1 MKEKKLFGIGAVVL
15 MITVA
20 FIPTINSMQLAAEK
34 LKEKN
39 ISTIRAD
46 LKLTIDNCE
55 YREYRPIPKSCTGF
69 DKVEYNLTYT
79 VENVEYSVFESR
91 DVSFELSVTYIDNTT
106 KIIETWDENIPI
118 LYPHCYPNHFVTLQK
133 SIELLSDKDPA
144 VDQERYFGGNIFKLK
159 FLESYDTNPSND
171 FDYKFAI
178 PWKDEEDFIPTEPEV
193 IVSVP
198 HNGIKKTR
206 DDVPGLFYWD
216 ITSFY
221 DGRILP
227 NILLSERMGW
237 LGQLTKFL
245 FAISIDLG
253 ILFGITAS
261 CIKVMIPEFTV
272 MGTWTKDV
280 LEWLW
285 YLIKGIWI
293 PGKFTELIKN
303 FVEYVIPAVKN
314 LYYKVAA
321 CAVAMVP
328 FALELWDNINITYVW
343 TLDEPW
349 KKPIKIEGR
358 VSNVKPNEIVTVS
371 CRNATETYTDKEW
384 LGYILYDL
392 AVTSEPISPEKSF
405 MSIHNCQVRVTGS
418 EHYGT
423 VISIPLL
430 SYAFSN
436 GSLYWEFN
444 KPGGDSKFIAK
455 SIYVK
460 LKNWFKDRP
469 IFVLLQKIFGEK
481 TGQQI
486 SSSINCDF
494 DFDVPNIHRI
504 NALYKNSNGGKIL

>member
-1 MKEKKLFGIGAVVL
+1 MKKEVIEMKEKKLFGIGAVVL
-15 MITVA
+15 MIIVA
-20 FIPTINSMQLAAEK
+20 FAPVINSMQLGAEK
-34 LKEKN
+34 LNKKN
-39 ISTIRAD
+39 ISTRGAD
-46 LKLTIDNCE
+46 LELTIDNCE
-55 YREYRPIPKSCTGF
+55 YHKYRPIPRNCTGF

-79 VENVEYSVFESR
+79 VENVEYTVFESR

-106 KIIETWDENIPI
+106 KIIETWDEKIPI

-144 VDQERYFGGNIFKLK
+144 LDQERYLGGNIFKLK
-159 FLESYDTNPSND
+159 FSNSYDNNPSND
-171 FDYKFAI
+171 FDYKFAVH
-178 PWKDEEDFIPTEPEV
+178 WKDEEDYIPTEPEV

-253 ILFGITAS
+253 ILFGITAT

-272 MGTWTKDV
+272 MGIWIKDV

-285 YLIKGIWI
+285 CLIKGIWI
-293 PGKFTELIKN
+293 PGKFIELIKN
-303 FVEYVIPAVKN
+303 FVEYVLPAVES

-321 CAVAMVP
+321 CAVTMVP
-328 FALELWDNINITYVW
+328 FALKLWDNINITYDW

-349 KKPIKIEGR
+349 TKPIKIEGR

-371 CRNATETYTDKEW
+371 CRNASKTYIDETGV
-384 LGYILYDL
+384 GYIDYLL
-392 AVTSEPISPEKSF
+392 IVTTEPIPPEKQY
-405 MSIHNCQVRVTGS
+405 MSNHNCQVS
-418 EHYGT
+418 IKGT
-423 VISIPLL
+423 IHNGITISRPLL

-444 KPGGDSKFIAK
+444 KPGGDSKSVAK
-455 SIYVK
+455 SFIVRQ
-460 LKNWFKDRP
+460 KNLFKDRP
-469 IFVLLQKIFGEK
+469 IFVIFQKLFGKKME
-481 TGQQI
+481 QQEL
-486 SSSINCDF
+486 SSINYDF
-494 DFDVPNIHRI
+494 NLDVANI
-504 NALYKNSNGGKIL
+504 Y